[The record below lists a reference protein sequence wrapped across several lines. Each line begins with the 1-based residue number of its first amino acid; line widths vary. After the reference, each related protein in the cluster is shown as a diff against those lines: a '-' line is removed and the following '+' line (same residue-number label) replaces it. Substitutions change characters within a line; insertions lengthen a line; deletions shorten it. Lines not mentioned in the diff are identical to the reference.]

1 MAFVTLEDLS
11 GSIELTVFSDLYR
24 GAAALLKSEKP
35 LLIKGKLAIEGET
48 KRNIIV
54 NEITPL
60 EQAGDKLRPDIHVKC
75 LINRITGQELAK
87 VQNILKNNSG
97 RSPVFLHIVVPD
109 SSETVI
115 SLGKE
120 YCINPSE
127 LFISEI
133 ESVLGKNCVSYR

>member
-1 MAFVTLEDLS
+1 
-11 GSIELTVFSDLYR
+11 
-24 GAAALLKSEKP
+24 
-35 LLIKGKLAIEGET
+35 
-48 KRNIIV
+48 
-54 NEITPL
+54 
-60 EQAGDKLRPDIHVKC
+60 LRPDIHVKC